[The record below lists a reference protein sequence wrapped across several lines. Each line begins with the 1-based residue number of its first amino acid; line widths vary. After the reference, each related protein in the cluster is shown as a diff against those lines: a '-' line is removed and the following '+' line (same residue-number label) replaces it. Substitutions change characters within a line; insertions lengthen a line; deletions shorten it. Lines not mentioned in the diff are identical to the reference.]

1 MRIVKPQEDRKE
13 NYDALGNLFE
23 RLRRGVF
30 PASCDKDPCGI
41 CEYASI
47 CGGEGIAVPRS
58 RRKLQA
64 DEKMAPFRKV
74 MDHA

>member
-1 MRIVKPQEDRKE
+1 MTQQKFAERK
-13 NYDALGNLFE
+13 FIS
-23 RLRRGVF
+23 V
-30 PASCDKDPCGI
+30 DPSKCTGCGI